1 MSDHLIM
8 ARLTDLGLHGMA
20 QGANAQQSQS
30 VFTEMSFSERLSHCI
45 LAEEEFRKN
54 RTRERLSKN
63 ARFRTMATPEGIE
76 YADGRG
82 LQRSFVTELCTCAWI
97 RQGHNIVVTGA
108 AGTGKTYL
116 ICALGSAATRLG
128 LSVRYL
134 RVNPLLEQMGYA
146 HHDGSISRLRTQLAK
161 VDLIILD
168 DMAIAPIDD
177 RSKEDL
183 LELLDARV
191 GDKSTVVAGQRPFPQ
206 WHTFLENPVLADAI
220 LDRMS
225 QQAYKI
231 DLRGESKRRPL

>member
-1 MSDHLIM
+1 
-8 ARLTDLGLHGMA
+8 
-20 QGANAQQSQS
+20 
-30 VFTEMSFSERLSHCI
+30 
-45 LAEEEFRKN
+45 
-54 RTRERLSKN
+54 
-63 ARFRTMATPEGIE
+63 
-76 YADGRG
+76 
-82 LQRSFVTELCTCAWI
+82 
-97 RQGHNIVVTGA
+97 
-108 AGTGKTYL
+108 
-116 ICALGSAATRLG
+116 
-128 LSVRYL
+128 
-134 RVNPLLEQMGYA
+134 MGYA